1 MYPRYKRRQVG
12 GFNVAFRDGDDPL
25 IGGGGGGG
33 LMNDSFLFFVAAA
46 GAVDIGQDRCVESIR
61 NSHLITVQLNR
72 ENLTQCMHR
81 ALT

>member
-33 LMNDSFLFFVAAA
+33 LMNDSFLFFGAAA
-46 GAVDIGQDRCVESIR
+46 GAVDIGQDRCVESIG
-61 NSHLITVQLNR
+61 NSHLNTVQLNR
-72 ENLTQCMHR
+72 ENLTQCMHK